1 MPSVR
6 EVKVP
11 YVSDNA
17 TQGGSPTPSESDFTR
32 IVRSEVDG
40 WKPRRG
46 PDWSDLLIRV
56 AGVGPSPWVLYTTA
70 SAALVVILVTAY
82 VVCSWLQIGAL
93 APQTVQ
99 SHVH

>member
-1 MPSVR
+1 
-6 EVKVP
+6 VKVP

-17 TQGGSPTPSESDFTR
+17 TRGGSDTPSETDISR
-32 IVRSEVDG
+32 IIQAEVDN

-56 AGVGPSPWVLYTTA
+56 AGKGPSPWVVYTTA
-70 SAALVVILVTAY
+70 SAALVVILVAAY
-82 VVCSWLQIGAL
+82 VVCSWLQIGDL

-99 SHVH
+99 SQVH